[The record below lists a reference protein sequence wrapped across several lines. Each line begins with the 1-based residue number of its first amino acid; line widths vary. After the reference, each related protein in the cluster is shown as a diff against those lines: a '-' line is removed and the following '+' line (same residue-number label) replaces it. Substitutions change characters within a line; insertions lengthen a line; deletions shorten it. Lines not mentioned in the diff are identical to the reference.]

1 MCLKGHKVIAGGLK
15 PSSRGP
21 QGSTGAFKLPPF
33 SEILASPTTAL
44 EYFSKAGTPKKMN
57 WEMARARV
65 KAHLATGRSLVIV
78 VVAIL
83 EYDVVLRAHC
93 V

>member
-1 MCLKGHKVIAGGLK
+1 MKGHKVMAGGLK
-15 PSSRGP
+15 PSPRS
-21 QGSTGAFKLPPF
+21 F
-33 SEILASPTTAL
+33 SIILASPTTAL

-65 KAHLATGRSLVIV
+65 KVHLATGRSLVIV
-78 VVAIL
+78 VVAVL
-83 EYDVVLRAHC
+83 EYEVVLWAHC